1 MSGGDGQNQQ
11 DHRPGQG
18 KQPLSAV
25 VPNASEILE
34 SLLKLTE
41 PYSTPHSLHYDL
53 SSLGD
58 SNVKLGL
65 RTIGL
70 RAMLSCGDP
79 EGGCLQ
85 APF

>member
-1 MSGGDGQNQQ
+1 M
-11 DHRPGQG
+11 
-18 KQPLSAV
+18 

-70 RAMLSCGDP
+70 RAMLSVATQRVDAYK
-79 EGGCLQ
+79 L
-85 APF
+85 PFKQRLVSDLDSLS